1 MHAVRL
7 NTEVHNP
14 GARRRALVLHGLGSD
29 GPTTWR
35 IADALAAAGH
45 EVTVPDLRGHGRS
58 PVAAH
63 LGIDGYAAD
72 VALLGEGW
80 DVVVGHSL
88 GGAVLAVLCA
98 RAGFA
103 ERAVLLDPALRLPGG
118 PARDELRTRMVAEVG
133 GTLTDAALAAAQPRW
148 DAADVRRKVLAS
160 QLVLPR
166 TVAATFDDN
175 DPWDVLEHAGQWR
188 CPVHLV
194 AADPDLGA
202 LLPPDQVV
210 ALTARDGVTAET
222 ISGAGHS
229 VHRDDPDASV
239 AAVLARLT

>member
-7 NTEVHNP
+7 HTEVHAP
-14 GARRRALVLHGLGSD
+14 GARLRALVLHGLGSD

-35 IADALAAAGH
+35 LADALAGAGH

-58 PVAAH
+58 PVPTH
-63 LGIDGYAAD
+63 LGMDGYAAD

-103 ERAVLLDPALRLPGG
+103 DRAVLLDPALQMPSG
-118 PARDELRTRMVAEVG
+118 PQRDELRTRMVAEVG
-133 GTLTDAALAAAQPRW
+133 GTLTYEALAAAQPRW

-166 TVAATFDDN
+166 TVAATFDHN
-175 DPWDVLEHAGQWR
+175 DPWDVLEHAEQWR

-194 AADPDLGA
+194 AADPDHGA
-202 LLPPDQVV
+202 LLPPDQLA
-210 ALTARDGVTAET
+210 ALAARETVTATT
-222 ISGAGHS
+222 IVGAGHS
-229 VHRDDPDASV
+229 VHRDDPDATV
-239 AAVLARLT
+239 VAVLSQLG